1 MRTLTRE
8 QREAVKRIYDRCPLD
23 ANHDRIQSGYEST
36 SPYNDKLTPI
46 SYRQFRKA
54 VQPILC
60 DRAVMVHWC
69 GMFLGIE
76 PDGYTHS

>member
-1 MRTLTRE
+1 MIQLTHD
-8 QREAVKRIYDRCPLD
+8 QRAALKRIYDRCPLD
-23 ANHDRIQSGYEST
+23 ANHDRINPGD
-36 SPYNDKLTPI
+36 PWTPI
-46 SYRQFRKA
+46 TYRQFRA
-54 VQPILC
+54 TVQPIIC

>member
-1 MRTLTRE
+1 MKLTRE

-23 ANHDRIQSGYEST
+23 ANHDRLEPGF
-36 SPYNDKLTPI
+36 NDRLTPI

-54 VQPILC
+54 VQPIIC